1 MRLANVPATGPR
13 YWTALCI
20 ASVFGAN
27 MGDFVS
33 RILNLGHYLG
43 LAPLA
48 VILVVILIAESRSK
62 WTTELF
68 YWLAIV
74 TLRTAATNLGD
85 LLTHDFKLGF
95 ELSMGFLAAILVVI
109 VATEDL
115 SPWRREKDETATRAV
130 GVPLTNG
137 FYWAAMLTAG
147 TLGTVMGDYVA
158 DIVGLGNGGSAAAL
172 SVAVAVILALRSL
185 AGLTTAPF
193 YWLAVVAIR
202 AAGTSGG
209 DFIAGRHG
217 LALGLDIST
226 AVTGA
231 VLVAALLLW
240 RRQPAP
246 ALA

>member
-1 MRLANVPATGPR
+1 M
-13 YWTALCI
+13 

-33 RILNLGHYLG
+33 RILHLGHYLG

-48 VILVVILIAESRSK
+48 VILALILLAERGSR

-95 ELSMGFLAAILVVI
+95 EIAMGFLAAILVVI
-109 VATEDL
+109 IATEAL
-115 SPWRREKDETATRAV
+115 SPGRRAEDDTTIRAV

-147 TLGTVMGDYVA
+147 TLGTVIGDYVA

-172 SVAVAVILALRSL
+172 SVAVGIILALRSL

-193 YWLAVVAIR
+193 YWLAVAAIR

-217 LALGLDIST
+217 LALGLELST

-231 VLVAALLLW
+231 VLVAVLLLW

-246 ALA
+246 VLA

>member
-1 MRLANVPATGPR
+1 MRLSNVPATGPR
-13 YWTALCI
+13 YWTALCV

-33 RILNLGHYLG
+33 RILHLGHYLG

-48 VILVVILIAESRSK
+48 VILALILLAERGSR

-95 ELSMGFLAAILVVI
+95 ELSMGCLTAILVVI
-109 VATEDL
+109 IATENLSPARRTDDDVATG
-115 SPWRREKDETATRAV
+115 TM
-130 GVPLTNG
+130 GVPMTNA

-172 SVAVAVILALRSL
+172 SVVVAAILAIRSF

-209 DFIAGRHG
+209 DFVAGRHG
-217 LALGLDIST
+217 LALGLELST

-231 VLVAALLLW
+231 LLVAVLLIW